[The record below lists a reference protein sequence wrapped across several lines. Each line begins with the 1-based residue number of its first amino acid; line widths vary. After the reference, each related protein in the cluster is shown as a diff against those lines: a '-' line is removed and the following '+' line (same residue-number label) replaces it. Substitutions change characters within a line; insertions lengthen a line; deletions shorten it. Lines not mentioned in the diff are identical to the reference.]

1 MTTAK
6 SIMNKP
12 ITIAKDSSISDVIRQ
27 LEKQKISR
35 LIVPENNS
43 IITEKDVGLL
53 LLTDDSQRTLDEIPL
68 NEVSRPLISVDQ
80 NTSIKKCAQT
90 IIENNIGSLG
100 VTENGSIGGIIT
112 KTDLAR
118 FYSENFATKKIVGEY
133 TTWYYAWVYSDTP
146 LFKVVQKMVDDRIS
160 RIILRNRNELPEG
173 ILTFRDLFRIAIQGK
188 LETVID
194 NKDPAISVIF
204 TKKGF
209 LSESGFGGTNT
220 AMDIMTKK
228 IVSVNYNDDLA
239 AACKALLDN
248 KINAVGVLS
257 SRGSIIG
264 ILSKTDITRALAFLN

>member
-1 MTTAK
+1 MSTAE

-12 ITIAKDSSISDVIRQ
+12 ITIAKNSSISEVIRR
-27 LEKQKISR
+27 LEEQKISR
-35 LIVPENNS
+35 LVVPETNS

-53 LLTDDSQRTLDEIPL
+53 LLNDDSERTLDQIPL
-68 NEVSRPLISVDQ
+68 TEVLKPLISVDPK
-80 NTSIKKCAQT
+80 TSIKECAQT
-90 IIENNIGSLG
+90 IIENGIGSLG
-100 VTENGSIGGIIT
+100 VTENGSIIGIIT
-112 KTDLAR
+112 KTDLVQH
-118 FYSENFATKKIVGEY
+118 FSENYPRKKIVGEY

-146 LFKVVQKMVDDRIS
+146 LNKVVQKMVDDKIS
-160 RIILRNRNELPEG
+160 RIILRNRNEIPEG

-209 LSESGFGGTNT
+209 LSESGFGSSNS

-239 AACKALLDN
+239 AACKALLDY

-264 ILSKTDITRALAFLN
+264 ILSKTDVTRALAFLK